1 MRRPQNPSSDEVKMA
16 AWVLIRR
23 GHKKG
28 KGRREKGKRK
38 RAEKKKEV
46 QRARTIKKI
55 GAICVIGRAYRF
67 PKSSEIGADFRMKQ
81 ILGL

>member
-1 MRRPQNPSSDEVKMA
+1 MGADSSWAQEGERKA
-16 AWVLIRR
+16 RE
-23 GHKKG
+23 G
-28 KGRREKGKRK
+28 KEEAGG
-38 RAEKKKEV
+38 KKKEV